1 MSLINEIKEMLS
13 EVTKVN
19 FKGNKFVL
27 KIDVNEDPNKKGI
40 KVQFL
45 PTTFSG
51 MSKQQ
56 QDDIAIDLGAKLN
69 QGLAPLGL
77 TVERDRELKDKTIV
91 GFFIYIEYLDKII
104 INALSQAEKNQILI
118 SNIKNM
124 AKFCFYSKS
133 NPTQEPVG
141 VVDALTK
148 EEAIKFFSLSKQLP
162 VNDFLT
168 IFEVKN
174 YTYGTQEGLK
184 ENTKQLLKG

>member
-56 QDDIAIDLGAKLN
+56 QDEIAMDLGAKLN
-69 QGLAPLGL
+69 QGLVPLGL

-104 INALSQAEKNQILI
+104 INALSQAANEP
-118 SNIKNM
+118 SN
-124 AKFCFYSKS
+124 
-133 NPTQEPVG
+133 
-141 VVDALTK
+141 D
-148 EEAIKFFSLSKQLP
+148 
-162 VNDFLT
+162 
-168 IFEVKN
+168 
-174 YTYGTQEGLK
+174 
-184 ENTKQLLKG
+184 

>member
-40 KVQFL
+40 KIQFL
-45 PTTFSG
+45 PTTFAG

-56 QDDIAIDLGAKLN
+56 QDDIAMDLGAKLN

-104 INALSQAEKNQILI
+104 INALNQA
-118 SNIKNM
+118 
-124 AKFCFYSKS
+124 SK
-133 NPTQEPVG
+133 EP
-141 VVDALTK
+141 DT
-148 EEAIKFFSLSKQLP
+148 
-162 VNDFLT
+162 N
-168 IFEVKN
+168 N
-174 YTYGTQEGLK
+174 
-184 ENTKQLLKG
+184 